1 MRRERGFTLIELL
14 VVIIILGILLAVA
27 IPRYF
32 EGIQQAK
39 VKAYCSTISN
49 LKMALEVYR
58 TTNAPAYT
66 YPPQP
71 DSQKSLKDWITND
84 WKANF
89 NKYFDSEPKDPFSGK
104 VFEVV
109 SSSSAISDTNIIAYE
124 LKTGSQAYT
133 LWFKLDKNGAATT
146 TCP

>member
-49 LKMALEVYR
+49 LRMAIEVYR
-58 TTNAPAYT
+58 ATNSPSYT
-66 YPPQP
+66 YPLTASYQIV
-71 DSQKSLKDWITND
+71 DSLLDNP
-84 WKANF
+84 
-89 NKYFDSEPKDPFSGK
+89 KYFDKRPVDPFSGK
-104 VFEVV
+104 QFVV
-109 SSSSAISDTNIIAYE
+109 INTNPTDTNEI
-124 LKTGSQAYT
+124 QYT
-133 LWFKLDKNGAATT
+133 STSGETYQLIFIDPTTNATT
-146 TCP
+146 TVCP

>member
-32 EGIQQAK
+32 EGIEQAK
-39 VKAYCSTISN
+39 VKAYCSTIAN

-58 TTNAPAYT
+58 TTNGPSYT
-66 YPPQP
+66 YPPAP
-71 DSQKSLKDWITND
+71 DSKKPLKDWITTD
-84 WKANF
+84 WGADF
-89 NKYFDSEPKDPFSGK
+89 NKYFDSEPKDPFSGLP
-104 VFEVV
+104 FEVV
-109 SSSSAISDTNIIAYE
+109 NSSTSIDNTNVIAYE
-124 LKTGSQAYT
+124 LETGSQAYT
-133 LWFKLDKNGAATT
+133 LYFKVGPDAPVTS